1 MAKKTNKSEE
11 KQRARRRILD
21 AAERLLREKPHRN
34 ITIQQIASKAGCAKG
49 LVNYH
54 FETKDAL
61 LAAVADR
68 LAEHRIREWE
78 SALGGI
84 DVTRALGESWALVL
98 KESSEHPSQVFEALK
113 TAGSEKTVQSV
124 NRHQSAYFD
133 ALSSGALD
141 LLQRAGFQPTIPA
154 PELGA
159 LIACGIEGFVR
170 AAGQGVPAER
180 LEPSYSALWAAA
192 LSLTRHR

>member
-1 MAKKTNKSEE
+1 MAQKTEKSEE
-11 KQRARRRILD
+11 KRRARKRILD
-21 AAERLLREKPHRN
+21 AAEHLLRAKPHRN
-34 ITIQQIASKAGCAKG
+34 ITIQQVATKAGCAKG

-68 LAEHRIREWE
+68 LAECRIAEWD
-78 SALGGI
+78 SALGGP
-84 DVTRALGESWALVL
+84 DVTRALGESWSLVL
-98 KESSEHPSQVFEALK
+98 KESSERPSQVFEALR

-124 NRHQSAYFD
+124 SRHQSAYFET
-133 ALSSGALD
+133 LSSGALR
-141 LLQRAGFQPTIPA
+141 LLERAGFEPTIPA
-154 PELGA
+154 PDLGA

-170 AAGQGVPAER
+170 AAGQGMPAER

-192 LSLTRHR
+192 LSLTRRR

>member
-1 MAKKTNKSEE
+1 MAGKTDKSAE
-11 KQRARRRILD
+11 KQRARSRILD
-21 AAERLLREKPHRN
+21 AAEHLLREKPHRN

-68 LAEHRIREWE
+68 LAERRAREWA
-78 SALGGI
+78 SALRGP
-84 DVTRALGESWALVL
+84 DVTRALSESWALVL
-98 KESSEHPSQVFEALK
+98 MESSEHPTQVFEALR
-113 TAGSEKTVQSV
+113 TAGSEKAVRSV
-124 NRHQSAYFD
+124 NNSQSAHFD
-133 ALSSGALD
+133 ALSSGALG
-141 LLQRAGFQPTIPA
+141 LLERAGFKPTIPSA
-154 PELGA
+154 DLGA

-192 LSLTRHR
+192 LSLTRRR